1 MMILLCRG
9 GTFPRPH
16 IPWGRGSL
24 GGNTRQSRRVKIKEK
39 QMKNIT
45 ELNKHLTDLYEALQ
59 NGTVDVKTAA
69 EMNNTAG
76 KIINVQKVQLEYAEL
91 RGVSPSIQFLDGG
104 NGK

>member
-1 MMILLCRG
+1 
-9 GTFPRPH
+9 
-16 IPWGRGSL
+16 
-24 GGNTRQSRRVKIKEK
+24 
-39 QMKNIT
+39 MKNIT
-45 ELNKHLTDLYEALQ
+45 ELNKHLTELYEALQ

-91 RGVSPSIQFLDGG
+91 RGVSPSIPFLGGG